1 MKKVGLITFFINN
14 YGSLMQAYATKTFLI
29 KNGYT
34 PVLIQ
39 KEPFGITEEE
49 YKNNLKKHPEFEK
62 DFKSF
67 MDSLVKN
74 DSLVPEESE
83 KEMDAF
89 REKVLQVSRFTMP
102 EIRDMGQSDEYMAFI
117 VGSDQVWNTTIG
129 IVDEYFFLGFAP
141 QHKRIALCP
150 SFGAGSVHE
159 YLRDEIS
166 DALNGFEAL
175 SSREDEGVRLIKELT
190 GRDALRLSDP
200 TILLTTEEWKEFAGV
215 SGADEK
221 GYLMLHFLDK
231 PYDIAVKNV
240 KKIIK
245 ETGMKVKCFAA
256 RHEEFSDIDGIELV
270 TGGPKEYIKTIA
282 NAGLVCT
289 DSFHTSIFAINLD
302 SDFYTFD
309 RQYVHGVTQISRITT
324 LLKRYGLTDRLIL
337 GDNDK
342 IDTNNMSIS
351 TDTNESKNSE
361 RKTLSE
367 YLLKEL
373 AKRK

>member
-1 MKKVGLITFFINN
+1 M
-14 YGSLMQAYATKTFLI
+14 
-29 KNGYT
+29 

-39 KEPFGITEEE
+39 KEPFGITDEE
-49 YKNNLKKHPEFEK
+49 YKNNLKKHPEFDK

-150 SFGAGSVHE
+150 SFGAGNVHE

-175 SSREDEGVRLIKELT
+175 SSREDE
-190 GRDALRLSDP
+190 
-200 TILLTTEEWKEFAGV
+200 
-215 SGADEK
+215 
-221 GYLMLHFLDK
+221 
-231 PYDIAVKNV
+231 
-240 KKIIK
+240 
-245 ETGMKVKCFAA
+245 
-256 RHEEFSDIDGIELV
+256 
-270 TGGPKEYIKTIA
+270 
-282 NAGLVCT
+282 
-289 DSFHTSIFAINLD
+289 
-302 SDFYTFD
+302 
-309 RQYVHGVTQISRITT
+309 
-324 LLKRYGLTDRLIL
+324 
-337 GDNDK
+337 
-342 IDTNNMSIS
+342 
-351 TDTNESKNSE
+351 
-361 RKTLSE
+361 
-367 YLLKEL
+367 
-373 AKRK
+373 

>member
-14 YGSLMQAYATKTFLI
+14 YGSLMQAYATKAFLI

-141 QHKRIALCP
+141 EHKRVALCP

-240 KKIIK
+240 KKI
-245 ETGMKVKCFAA
+245 
-256 RHEEFSDIDGIELV
+256 
-270 TGGPKEYIKTIA
+270 
-282 NAGLVCT
+282 
-289 DSFHTSIFAINLD
+289 
-302 SDFYTFD
+302 
-309 RQYVHGVTQISRITT
+309 
-324 LLKRYGLTDRLIL
+324 
-337 GDNDK
+337 
-342 IDTNNMSIS
+342 
-351 TDTNESKNSE
+351 
-361 RKTLSE
+361 
-367 YLLKEL
+367 
-373 AKRK
+373 